1 MLDTEG
7 PYCRLL
13 LEEARRQGWE
23 DADEETVFRTIGLD
37 DKSSRAMFRKA
48 LGPDFPYTEMSAK
61 CVNITREQAER
72 DGIPHRPGL
81 LQLLD
86 HLEARKVPK
95 AVATST
101 ERERALWKL
110 DRAGISRRFDAVAG
124 GDEVSRGKPAP
135 DIFLLA
141 AERLGIPPAEC
152 AGFEDSP
159 AGLLSLHTAGI
170 RSIFIKDLVE
180 PDAAVLDTV
189 WRRYESLAEAAE
201 LW

>member
-13 LEEARRQGWE
+13 LEEARRQGW

-37 DKSSRAMFRKA
+37 EKSSRALFREA
-48 LGPDFPYTEMSAK
+48 FGPDFPYTEIRAK

-86 HLEARKVPK
+86 RLEARKVPK

-101 ERERALWKL
+101 ARERALWKL
-110 DRAGISRRFDAVAG
+110 ERAGIAGRFDAVVC

-141 AERLGIPPAEC
+141 AERLGVPPAEC

-159 AGLLSLHTAGI
+159 AGLLSLHAAGI

-180 PDAAVLDTV
+180 PEAAVLSTV
-189 WRRYESLAEAAE
+189 WRRYESLAEASG

>member
-13 LEEARRQGWE
+13 LEEARRQGW

-48 LGPDFPYTEMSAK
+48 FGPDFPYTEMSAK
-61 CVNITREQAER
+61 CVNITREQSER

-86 HLEARKVPK
+86 RLEARKVPK

-110 DRAGISRRFDAVAG
+110 DRAGISGRFDAVAG

-141 AERLGIPPAEC
+141 AERLGVPPAEC

-159 AGLLSLHTAGI
+159 AGLLSLHAAGI

>member
-13 LEEARRQGWE
+13 LEEARRQGW
-23 DADEETVFRTIGLD
+23 DADEETVFSTIGLD
-37 DKSSRAMFRKA
+37 EKSSRALFREA
-48 LGPDFPYTEMSAK
+48 FGPNFPYTEIRAK
-61 CVNITREQAER
+61 CVSITRGQAER

-86 HLEARKVPK
+86 RLEARKIPK

-101 ERERALWKL
+101 ARERALWKL
-110 DRAGISRRFDAVAG
+110 DRAGIAGRFDAVVC

-141 AERLGIPPAEC
+141 AERLGVPPAEC

-159 AGLLSLHTAGI
+159 AGLLSLHAAGI

-180 PDAAVLDTV
+180 PEASVLSTV
-189 WRRYESLAEAAE
+189 WRRYESLAEAAG